1 MPKIRIYKI
10 AEQFGIPTSELI
22 DILKDLGAEVKNH
35 MSSIDDDLV
44 ELIKEEIDYRRKRAE
59 ELQKKK
65 ERTITIDAP
74 VTLRD
79 AAKLFNQDLDDI
91 IIRLADWNII
101 FDTRNPLPPLALE
114 KLARE
119 QGWEIEWKEDVKK
132 KILEAISFEPQP
144 RPPVVTILG
153 HVDHGKTTLLDAIR
167 KSRVAES
174 ELGGITQKIGAYQ
187 IEINGQKITFID
199 TPGHE
204 AFTSMRARGAQ
215 VTDIAVL
222 VVAADDG
229 VMPQTEEAIQHARAA
244 DVPIIVAI
252 NKIDKPG
259 ANPDRVKQQLAER
272 GLVPE
277 EWGGETIC
285 VNISALQKKGI
296 AELLEMILLQAELL
310 ELKARKEGHAV
321 GTTIE
326 SRIDRGKGPVATVI
340 VQEGTLR
347 VGDYFVAGTTWGK
360 VRSLFNDLGKPMKE
374 AEPSTPVEV
383 VGFTD
388 LPPAGTKLIVTES
401 EKIARIIA
409 ERRAEIAREK
419 NLKTPER
426 ELISLEELFAR
437 EEGKTKEVNL
447 LLKADFQGSLEAVE
461 KAVSQLSTDEVKLN
475 VIYKGVGNVTEADV
489 MLASASSGVIIGFN
503 VKLPN
508 EVAKTA
514 KREKV
519 DVRTYR
525 IIYDLIE
532 DLQRAIQ
539 GMKEPVKVEEVIGRA
554 EVRAVFKIPRT
565 GTVAGCYIID
575 GKLER
580 NALVRVIR
588 NGETIQEGL
597 KISSLKRF
605 KDDVKEVTQGYEC
618 GVGLNQFEDFKEG
631 DILEAYLIREEK

>member
-388 LPPAGTKLIVTES
+388 LPPAGTKLMVTES

>member
-388 LPPAGTKLIVTES
+388 LPPAGTKLMVTES

-605 KDDVKEVTQGYEC
+605 KDDVKEVTQGCEC

>member
-388 LPPAGTKLIVTES
+388 LPPAGTKLMVTEN

>member
-1 MPKIRIYKI
+1 MPKVRIYKI

-22 DILKDLGAEVKNH
+22 SILKDLGAEVKNH

-44 ELIKEEIDYRRKRAE
+44 ELIREEVDYRRKKAE

-74 VTLRD
+74 ITLRE
-79 AAKLFNQDLDDI
+79 AAKLFNQNLEDI

-114 KLARE
+114 RLARE
-119 QGWEIEWKEDVKK
+119 QGWEIEWKEEVKK
-132 KILEAISFEPQP
+132 EILEAISSKLQP

-215 VTDIAVL
+215 VTDIAIL

-229 VMPQTEEAIQHARAA
+229 VMPQTEEAIQHARVA

-259 ANPDRVKQQLAER
+259 ANPDRVKQQLAEK

-296 AELLEMILLQAELL
+296 SELLEMILLQAELL
-310 ELKARKEGHAV
+310 ELRARKEEYAI

-347 VGDYFVAGTTWGK
+347 VGDHFVAGTTWGK
-360 VRSLFNDLGKPMKE
+360 VRSLFNDLGKPIKE
-374 AEPSTPVEV
+374 AGPSAPVEV
-383 VGFTD
+383 VGFAE
-388 LPPAGTKLIVTES
+388 LPPAGTRLLVTEN
-401 EKIARIIA
+401 EKIAKIIA
-409 ERRAEIAREK
+409 ERRAEREK
-419 NLKTPER
+419 ERNLKTPER

-461 KAVSQLSTDEVKLN
+461 KAVSQLGSDEVKLN
-475 VIYKGVGNVTEADV
+475 VIYKGVGNITEADV

-503 VKLPN
+503 VKLPS

-539 GMKEPVKVEEVIGRA
+539 GMKEPKKVEEVIGRA
-554 EVRAVFKIPRT
+554 EVRAIFKIPRI

-588 NGETIQEGL
+588 NEEVIQGGL

-605 KDDVKEVTQGYEC
+605 KEDVKEVTQGYEC

-631 DILEAYLIREEK
+631 DMLEAYLIREER